1 LNKTITAS
9 AFAGLL
15 LLGLSAC
22 TPEPGGNGSD
32 NVSAANA
39 AAPAGGNAA
48 AEAPAPAERSPLLL
62 EGAGLGIPDASPPR
76 IVSFNTPKAAVIEAL
91 TKALGRAPNALGNNE
106 ECGGGGGMEFAEWKD
121 EITLYFEEG
130 AFSGWDSEGE
140 LKTTNGIGLGSSRA
154 DVEKLTGF
162 EVEESTLGTEFRAG
176 GLSGLLASKA
186 PGAKV
191 TALWG
196 GTTCVFR

>member
-1 LNKTITAS
+1 MTAY

-15 LLGLSAC
+15 LLGLPAC
-22 TPEPGGNGSD
+22 TAEPGENASGD
-32 NVSAANA
+32 PSATNA
-39 AAPAGGNAA
+39 AAPAGSNAA
-48 AEAPAPAERSPLLL
+48 AAAAPAARSPLLL

-91 TKALGRAPNALGNNE
+91 TKALGRPPTQVGENS
-106 ECGGGGGMEFAEWKD
+106 ECGGGGLEFAEWKD
-121 EITLYFEEG
+121 EITLYFQEG
-130 AFSGWDSEGE
+130 AFSGWDSKGE
-140 LKTTNGIGLGSSRA
+140 LKTTDGIGLGSSRS
-154 DVEKLTGF
+154 DVEKLAGF
-162 EVEESTLGTEFRAG
+162 EAEESTLGTEFRAG